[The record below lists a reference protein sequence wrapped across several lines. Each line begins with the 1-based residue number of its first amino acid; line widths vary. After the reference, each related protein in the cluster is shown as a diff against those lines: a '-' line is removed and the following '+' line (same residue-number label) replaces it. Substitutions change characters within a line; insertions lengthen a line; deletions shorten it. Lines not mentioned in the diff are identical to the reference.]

1 MSENGLSFNARKA
14 MTVHLG
20 EAAGSELSLFLLRL
34 AARVE
39 DLENENQS
47 LRQQL
52 EPVSVS
58 LEEEVIPLR
67 RAA

>member
-1 MSENGLSFNARKA
+1 